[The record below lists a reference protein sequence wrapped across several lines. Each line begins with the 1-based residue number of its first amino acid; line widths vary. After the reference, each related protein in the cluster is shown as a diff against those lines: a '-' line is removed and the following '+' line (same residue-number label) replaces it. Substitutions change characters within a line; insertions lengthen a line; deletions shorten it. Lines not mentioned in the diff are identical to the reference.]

1 MIAPAAAGVIALAM
15 TRGRIHSVVQ
25 SRGQVMKTTIA
36 HLLLVVCVLFGI
48 NCETAAQSFPT
59 KPVRLII
66 PFPPGGGSDVVGRI
80 IARALSERLGQQ
92 VVVDN
97 RGGAGGSI
105 GTEAAVRSAG
115 DGYTMVL
122 ASSSEV
128 AINPHLYKLDYDTI
142 KDLTPVVMVA
152 STPIV
157 VVVNP
162 ALPIKN
168 IGELI
173 AYAKANPGAVNVAS
187 AGNGSITHLSG
198 ELFRSMTKVN
208 WAHVPYKGAAPA
220 ITDLIGGR
228 VQVMFSALPAAMP
241 TIKGERIRT
250 IAVSTRARTPGLPDV
265 PTIAESGVSD
275 YDVMFWYGLFVPAG
289 TPKDIVTKLYDAT
302 AEALKSQEVIKSLA
316 DQGALPGAMTQP
328 KFADFVKAEETNW
341 GKVVRESGAK
351 VD

>member
-1 MIAPAAAGVIALAM
+1 
-15 TRGRIHSVVQ
+15 
-25 SRGQVMKTTIA
+25 MKTAIA
-36 HLLLVVCVLFGI
+36 HLLLVVCVLFGV
-48 NCETAAQSFPT
+48 NGETAAQSFPD
-59 KPVRLII
+59 KPLRLII

-80 IARALSERLGQQ
+80 IAQALSTRLGQQ
-92 VVVDN
+92 VEVDN
-97 RGGAGGSI
+97 RSGAGGSI
-105 GTEAAVRSAG
+105 GTEAAVRSAP

-128 AINPHLYKLDYDTI
+128 AINPHLYKLAYDTI

-157 VVVNP
+157 VVVDP
-162 ALPIKN
+162 ALPVKT
-168 IGELI
+168 IGDLI
-173 AYAKANPGAVNVAS
+173 AYARANPGAVNVAS

-220 ITDLIGGR
+220 ITDLMGGR

-241 TIKGERIRT
+241 AIKGERIRA
-250 IAVSTRARTPGLPDV
+250 IAVSTRARAPGLPDV
-265 PTIAESGVSD
+265 PTIAESGVPD

-289 TPKDIVTKLYDAT
+289 TPQDVADKLYSAT
-302 AEALKSQEVIKSLA
+302 AEVLKSREVVKSLA
-316 DQGALPGAMTQP
+316 DQGAQPGAMTRVQ
-328 KFADFVKAEETNW
+328 FADFVRAEEGVW

>member
-1 MIAPAAAGVIALAM
+1 
-15 TRGRIHSVVQ
+15 
-25 SRGQVMKTTIA
+25 
-36 HLLLVVCVLFGI
+36 
-48 NCETAAQSFPT
+48 
-59 KPVRLII
+59 VRLII

-80 IARALSERLGQQ
+80 IAQKLSEKLGQQ
-92 VVVDN
+92 VVVEN
-97 RGGAGGSI
+97 KGGAGGSI
-105 GTEAAVRSAG
+105 GTEAAVRSAA

-122 ASSSEV
+122 ASSSEI

-142 KDLTPVVMVA
+142 KDLTPVAMVA

-162 ALPIKN
+162 AFPVKTIA
-168 IGELI
+168 ELI

-220 ITDLIGGR
+220 ISDLMGGR

-241 TIKGERIRT
+241 MIKGERIT
-250 IAVSTRARTPGLPDV
+250 AIAVSTRARTPGLPDV
-265 PTIAESGVSD
+265 PTISASGVPD
-275 YDVMFWYGLFVPAG
+275 YDVMFWYGIFVPAA

-302 AEALKSQEVIKSLA
+302 AESLKSQDVINSLA
-316 DQGALPGAMTQP
+316 AQGAVPGAMTQAQ
-328 KFADFVKAEETNW
+328 FADFVKAEQSTW
-341 GKVVRESGAK
+341 GKVVKESGAK

>member
-1 MIAPAAAGVIALAM
+1 MKTAIAL
-15 TRGRIHSVVQ
+15 
-25 SRGQVMKTTIA
+25 
-36 HLLLVVCVLFGI
+36 LLLVVCALLDASHG
-48 NCETAAQSFPT
+48 ASAQGFPA

-80 IARALSERLGQQ
+80 IALKLSDRLGQQ
-92 VVVDN
+92 VVVEN

-105 GTEAAVRSAG
+105 GTEAAIRSAP

-128 AINPHLYKLDYDTI
+128 AINPHLYKLDYDTV
-142 KDLTPVVMVA
+142 KDLTPVAMVA

-162 ALPIKN
+162 AFPVKTIA
-168 IGELI
+168 ELI

-220 ITDLIGGR
+220 ISDLMGGR

-241 TIKGERIRT
+241 MIKGERIT
-250 IAVSTRARTPGLPDV
+250 AIAVSTRARTPGLPDV
-265 PTIAESGVSD
+265 PTISASGVPD
-275 YDVMFWYGLFVPAG
+275 YDVMFWYGIFVPAA

-302 AEALKSQEVIKSLA
+302 AESLKSQDVINSLA
-316 DQGALPGAMTQP
+316 AQGAVPGAMTQAQ
-328 KFADFVKAEETNW
+328 FADFVKAEQSTW
-341 GKVVRESGAK
+341 GKVVKESGAK

>member
-1 MIAPAAAGVIALAM
+1 
-15 TRGRIHSVVQ
+15 
-25 SRGQVMKTTIA
+25 MKTAIA
-36 HLLLVVCVLFGI
+36 HFLLVACALLGV
-48 NCETAAQSFPT
+48 NHDASAQSFPI

-80 IARALSERLGQQ
+80 IAQKLSEKLGQQ
-92 VVVDN
+92 VVVEN
-97 RGGAGGSI
+97 KGGAGGSI
-105 GTEAAVRSAG
+105 GTEAAVRSAA

-122 ASSSEV
+122 ASSSEI

-142 KDLTPVVMVA
+142 KDLTPVAMVA

-162 ALPIKN
+162 AFPVKTIA
-168 IGELI
+168 ELI
-173 AYAKANPGAVNVAS
+173 AYAKANPGTVNVAS

-220 ITDLIGGR
+220 ISDLMGGR

-241 TIKGERIRT
+241 MIKGERIT
-250 IAVSTRARTPGLPDV
+250 AIAVSTRARTPGLPDV
-265 PTIAESGVSD
+265 PTISASGVPD
-275 YDVMFWYGLFVPAG
+275 YDVMFWYGIFVPAG

-302 AEALKSQEVIKSLA
+302 AESLKSQDVINSLA
-316 DQGALPGAMTQP
+316 AQGAVPGAMTQAQ
-328 KFADFVKAEETNW
+328 FADFVKAEQSTW
-341 GKVVRESGAK
+341 GKVVKESGAK